1 MLAPRPGPGQSIQ
14 KYYKAICKHP
24 LKILSVLTHCEPIH
38 RYTPLVE
45 LNQADVAWSIGQY
58 LHSSQQD
65 LNHDMTMISEHDIL
79 VPVPL

>member
-38 RYTPLVE
+38 RYTSLVE
-45 LNQADVAWSIGQY
+45 VNQADVAWSIA
-58 LHSSQQD
+58 LKSKRFES
-65 LNHDMTMISEHDIL
+65 
-79 VPVPL
+79 